1 MENKTGK
8 AMEYRNHCPEDAA
21 STGHQEEAL
30 GKDGHELAMVSIA
43 RVTTTNETTR

>member
-1 MENKTGK
+1 MENK
-8 AMEYRNHCPEDAA
+8 NHCPEDAA